1 MTCLT
6 QLSAD
11 AIFNR
16 LATEYY
22 DPILHPTCNNFRLAS
37 MEIVHRWV
45 ENRGGQ
51 FCEVGCGKS
60 IVAEFLIKHRSQLTD
75 LLLTDSSSAM
85 LEHSREWE
93 KLGATLKVATANRLP
108 VADSS
113 VDTLVASLGDP
124 YNDRPFWLEARRV
137 LSPSGLMVFT
147 IPSYQWA
154 SSFRQDLPNTLTTE
168 AEFALGNGQR
178 LWVPSLVYSEED
190 QTRLIEDAGLS
201 IAKIESV
208 NRDDL
213 RMEKLSPK
221 LLVLRDRSD
230 PVVTGYVVTR

>member
-1 MTCLT
+1 
-6 QLSAD
+6 
-11 AIFNR
+11 
-16 LATEYY
+16 
-22 DPILHPTCNNFRLAS
+22 
-37 MEIVHRWV
+37 
-45 ENRGGQ
+45 
-51 FCEVGCGKS
+51 
-60 IVAEFLIKHRSQLTD
+60 
-75 LLLTDSSSAM
+75 
-85 LEHSREWE
+85 
-93 KLGATLKVATANRLP
+93 
-108 VADSS
+108 
-113 VDTLVASLGDP
+113 
-124 YNDRPFWLEARRV
+124 
-137 LSPSGLMVFT
+137 MVFT

-213 RMEKLSPK
+213 RMEKLAPK